1 VAGGLDRLI
10 DLAQMLFDFAED
22 LERKPGTRK
31 LSLLLARAAAYP
43 TRQGLSNM
51 KCTLLR
57 GACLLRREY
66 PSVRHGWGFLGRS
79 SE

>member
-1 VAGGLDRLI
+1 MAGGLDRLI

-31 LSLLLARAAAYP
+31 LSLLLARAVNRAAAYP

-51 KCTLLR
+51 ICTLLR
-57 GACLLRREY
+57 GACLLQRDY
-66 PSVRHGWGFLGRS
+66 SDS
-79 SE
+79 ATK